1 LRSGRVQRER
11 APAKVNLGLRI
22 VGRRTDGYHL
32 LDSLFAPLEGGE
44 LEDEVELALSETPGV
59 TLEVDGGGE
68 GVPADATNLA
78 HRAAAGFLARQRSG
92 SSVPGARIRLRK
104 RIPSGAGLGGG
115 SSDAGAVL
123 RGLASLLPGAV
134 PPGDLAKLALSLG
147 ADVPFFLGAA
157 AARVRGIGERLDPSP
172 PLPELFL
179 AVLVPPVSLATAAVY
194 EAFAASRGALTH
206 PGAASTI
213 RAPWGSGADF
223 ERENLAERLHNDL
236 EAAATA
242 LCPAIGDLRGLLAE
256 AGAAGAGMTGSG
268 AAVYGV
274 FEEEG
279 ERDSVFDQLQLPPA
293 TQKFRA
299 RVSATIGPAPV
310 R

>member
-1 LRSGRVQRER
+1 M
-11 APAKVNLGLRI
+11 A
-22 VGRRTDGYHL
+22 
-32 LDSLFAPLEGGE
+32 
-44 LEDEVELALSETPGV
+44 
-59 TLEVDGGGE
+59 
-68 GVPADATNLA
+68 ADAV
-78 HRAAAGFLARQRSG
+78 Q
-92 SSVPGARIRLRK
+92 LRPVTAW
-104 RIPSGAGLGGG
+104 I
-115 SSDAGAVL
+115 
-123 RGLASLLPGAV
+123 
-134 PPGDLAKLALSLG
+134 
-147 ADVPFFLGAA
+147 
-157 AARVRGIGERLDPSP
+157 ARVRGIGEQLDPPP

-194 EAFAASRGALTH
+194 GAFAAARGALTP

-242 LCPAIGDLRGLLAE
+242 LCPAIGDLRGLLSE

-279 ERDSVFDQLQLPPA
+279 ERDSVFHQLQLPPA

-299 RVSATIGPAPV
+299 RVSATIAPGPV